1 MIADKAKDN
10 ILKQIYNIS
19 LLDEPIN
26 LETID
31 GIPPSRKLHTIY
43 YNLIWGC
50 ELKIPKIDGFKSLL
64 ILLEYI
70 YSKFSVDCKIPPHLL
85 SRKNEIFYLLIEQIL
100 ILSTDKNDNESLKS
114 LSQYFYDP
122 DFLGSFLLILNKL
135 NNALFIKKFA
145 FFSKIIQNVLED
157 NLELCIIFK
166 KRIINE
172 LFNKY
177 DFIKTLMNENQKN
190 TDNED
195 ITSNSCGNNNV
206 DENKKK
212 CIEIIERLKFIF
224 DKFRNSYDN
233 SLKNMA
239 ISIDKYSMKRKI
251 DIRADFKLVTKN
263 IKENE
268 ALHSKRNKDI
278 KDTLEELKY
287 KLKGYSAK
295 KESIEKIVMLTE
307 ENKFNEIKVNLD
319 DNNNNNNNNKIIL
332 LDNEKEKIIE
342 IKDAEEEQPQLEKK
356 ETGQK
361 SDVIL
366 LYDKEKEE
374 KVTGKKRLRERKKKN
389 KDKKEKDIKEENF
402 CEIKNKRINKTVKEK
417 EEKLEMVDSKENIEE
432 IKEEENEKIERGE
445 QDEDKKDNIETEK
458 IIKIGI
464 NDKSKKINEYKNNM
478 DNIEVQKPKNQ
489 KKEEKNSLINDNK
502 KYEENNHK
510 NPRRRGKISKI
521 SINVESLI
529 NEKKQKKNDKKKE
542 INSLNEIKSSDSKKE
557 LPKSKSPQNKDD
569 AKLFT
574 KKDISKGSNKKKNNR
589 VEDSKKK
596 IINAIKE
603 EVEKREFSKR
613 KEKDKEYEIQRI
625 EEEHKSKNK
634 KEMRLKNNKKNFY
647 DIKLK
652 EEKEDF
658 DAFSSINLRNRVN
671 NIWKNEQKKEI
682 LNKTNTIDIRTKS
695 KLLNKDMNK
704 KKNKKGQE
712 IELKNKKNQSKE
724 ILFAS
729 EIKTYNKK
737 KEKLKKVSE
746 TNKINN
752 NLLGKKRN
760 NSAKR
765 INIRNIVTDE
775 KKNEVKKSPPIHRR
789 RK

>member
-70 YSKFSVDCKIPPHLL
+70 YSKFSVDGKIPPHLL

-100 ILSTDKNDNESLKS
+100 KLSTDKNDNESLKS
-114 LSQYFYDP
+114 LAQYFYDP

-135 NNALFIKKFA
+135 NNALFIKKYS

-195 ITSNSCGNNNV
+195 STNNSFGNNNV

-251 DIRADFKLVTKN
+251 DIRANFKLVTKN

-268 ALHSKRNKDI
+268 ALYSKRNKDI

-295 KESIEKIVMLTE
+295 KESKEKIVMLTE
-307 ENKFNEIKVNLD
+307 ENKFNGIEVNLD
-319 DNNNNNNNNKIIL
+319 DNSNNNKIIL
-332 LDNEKEKIIE
+332 LDKEKEKIIE
-342 IKDAEEEQPQLEKK
+342 IKDVEEDQPQPGKK
-356 ETGQK
+356 GTGQER
-361 SDVIL
+361 DVIL

-374 KVTGKKRLRERKKKN
+374 KVTGKKRLREKKKKN
-389 KDKKEKDIKEENF
+389 KGKKEKDIKEENF

-432 IKEEENEKIERGE
+432 IKEEENEKIEQNE
-445 QDEDKKDNIETEK
+445 QNEDKKDNIETEK

-464 NDKSKKINEYKNNM
+464 NGKSKKINEYIINM
-478 DNIEVQKPKNQ
+478 DNIKVQKPKNQ
-489 KKEEKNSLINDNK
+489 KKEEKNSLINNNK
-502 KYEENNHK
+502 KNEENKHK
-510 NPRRRGKISKI
+510 NPRRGIGKISKI
-521 SINVESLI
+521 SINVEPLI

-542 INSLNEIKSSDSKKE
+542 NTIKSKSSDSKKE

-569 AKLFT
+569 AKLST
-574 KKDISKGSNKKKNNR
+574 KKDISKGSNKKKNNK
-589 VEDSKKK
+589 EEEKLSGGG
-596 IINAIKE
+596 IINVIKE
-603 EVEKREFSKR
+603 EVEKRESSR
-613 KEKDKEYEIQRI
+613 RIEKDKEYEIQRI
-625 EEEHKSKNK
+625 EEIQKSKNK
-634 KEMRLKNNKKNFY
+634 KEMRLKNNKKNNY

-658 DAFSSINLRNRVN
+658 DVSSSINLRNRIN

-682 LNKTNTIDIRTKS
+682 LNKTNTIDIRAQS

-704 KKNKKGQE
+704 KKNQKGQE
-712 IELKNKKNQSKE
+712 IELKNKKHQNKK
-724 ILFAS
+724 ILFVP
-729 EIKTYNKK
+729 EIKSYNKK

-765 INIRNIVTDE
+765 INLRNILTDE
-775 KKNEVKKSPPIHRR
+775 KKNKAKKSPSMHRR

>member
-100 ILSTDKNDNESLKS
+100 ELSTDKNDNESLKS

-224 DKFRNSYDN
+224 DKFRNCYDN

-417 EEKLEMVDSKENIEE
+417 DEKLEMVDSKENIEE
-432 IKEEENEKIERGE
+432 IKEEENEKIEQNE
-445 QDEDKKDNIETEK
+445 QNEDKKDNIETEK

-529 NEKKQKKNDKKKE
+529 NEKKTKKK
-542 INSLNEIKSSDSKKE
+542 
-557 LPKSKSPQNKDD
+557 
-569 AKLFT
+569 
-574 KKDISKGSNKKKNNR
+574 
-589 VEDSKKK
+589 
-596 IINAIKE
+596 
-603 EVEKREFSKR
+603 
-613 KEKDKEYEIQRI
+613 
-625 EEEHKSKNK
+625 
-634 KEMRLKNNKKNFY
+634 
-647 DIKLK
+647 
-652 EEKEDF
+652 
-658 DAFSSINLRNRVN
+658 
-671 NIWKNEQKKEI
+671 
-682 LNKTNTIDIRTKS
+682 
-695 KLLNKDMNK
+695 
-704 KKNKKGQE
+704 
-712 IELKNKKNQSKE
+712 
-724 ILFAS
+724 
-729 EIKTYNKK
+729 
-737 KEKLKKVSE
+737 
-746 TNKINN
+746 
-752 NLLGKKRN
+752 
-760 NSAKR
+760 
-765 INIRNIVTDE
+765 
-775 KKNEVKKSPPIHRR
+775 
-789 RK
+789 